1 MADDA
6 ILRETKRSIDSL
18 FAGVSGSASTASSGL
33 RNVGRAA
40 NMASSAVGDMAGDF
54 KRAGGTVVSSS
65 REVET
70 ASTDMAAAY
79 AGASAT
85 LATVGK
91 GLMSSMSTAMKGG
104 VDDVGGAGAAMGA
117 GLGFAAGKLTGF
129 MKHLGMSGKMLGVT
143 GGAVKLMGSLVSGT
157 SAYVSETMGS
167 WRELTK
173 TGMALGGSMENVREM
188 QAATMLTLPQINK
201 HLAAN
206 AQSLAVFGGMSSAGA
221 DAMMTL
227 QSTLQSTD
235 RFYHDS
241 GRSFKESLESMGIT
255 ADESAGLIGDMMG
268 NSALAAQMKRMDDQ
282 SQAEVTA
289 DYISNLDQLSKLTG
303 KSRESLAQEQKSRA
317 ADAQYRAAM
326 RGKSADEIQAMDAA
340 MSRIG
345 ELGGPAAQEVFKAS
359 LAGVVPAGDE
369 ARKLLATPMGKA
381 AADMAAEMRNAG
393 SGKEIA
399 GISTKFQD
407 RLGAAAE
414 ETADL
419 LAPLVLAGDNI
430 GKAFQNL
437 FSPIET
443 TRLRNDAIIDAMEKE
458 TGARQSLTDSM
469 IAMSN
474 QISGKILT
482 PEQANAVGEEIG
494 SVGSAFT
501 QEALKM
507 TTSLQHLQQFIQSSV
522 VEYGVPAMTGAMMGG
537 NALAGGIP
545 GYQGAWGAENKGAPV
560 AQLDARQ
567 TETMKAGGDASYK
580 LVARL
585 IVDQNKSLGREL
597 TENEKKAV
605 AARREELNINQES
618 QFRAQTATE
627 QRVNKLAMSMLGKAG
642 GTALGEKDYVKKKR
656 DDWMQSEENRLGPN
670 EWTPQAKAKATEQFN
685 AQMNRVKIGVT
696 ARGQGIGMDQATA
709 RYTEQLTDRP
719 GLTKIDEASL
729 TKAYQEAAKKIRAEQ
744 DEKDSEKY
752 RGLAEAIA
760 KAINEG
766 TLDASTKSIAETN
779 SIIAEKIT
787 KPARNGNSGAILEKD
802 KGTGHQ

>member
-40 NMASSAVGDMAGDF
+40 NMASSAIGSAAGDF
-54 KRAGGTVVSSS
+54 KRAGSTVVSSS

-85 LATVGK
+85 LATAGR
-91 GLMSSMSTAMKGG
+91 GLMAGMNSAMKGG
-104 VDDVGGAGAAMGA
+104 VDNMEGAGAAMGA
-117 GLGFAAGKLTGF
+117 SIGFGAGKLTGF
-129 MKHLGMSGKMLGVT
+129 MEKIGVGSKMLGVT
-143 GGAVKLMGSLVSGT
+143 GGAVKLLGKMVSGT
-157 SAYVSETMGS
+157 TAYVSETMGS

-188 QAATMLTLPQINK
+188 QAASLLTLPQINK
-201 HLAAN
+201 HLSAN

-221 DAMMTL
+221 DSMMRL
-227 QSTLQSTD
+227 QSTMQSTD
-235 RFYHDS
+235 RFYQNS

-268 NSALAAQMKRMDDQ
+268 NSALAAQMRKMDDQ
-282 SQAEVTA
+282 AQSEVTA
-289 DYISNLDQLSKLTG
+289 EYISNLDQLSKLTG
-303 KSRESLAQEQKSRA
+303 KSRELLAQEQKSRA

-407 RLGAAAE
+407 RLGSAAE

-437 FSPIET
+437 FNPIET
-443 TRLRNDAIIDAMEKE
+443 TRIRNEAIIDAMEAE
-458 TGARQSLTDSM
+458 TGARMSLTESM
-469 IAMSN
+469 IAMSD

-482 PEQANAVGEEIG
+482 KEQAKAVGEEIG

-522 VEYGVPAMTGAMMGG
+522 VEYGVPAMTGAMMGA
-537 NALAGGIP
+537 NASAGGIP
-545 GYQGAWGAENKGAPV
+545 GYEGAWGAENKGRPV
-560 AQLDARQ
+560 AQLDAQQ

-580 LVARL
+580 LVADL
-585 IVDQNKSLGREL
+585 IVNQNKSLGREL

-605 AARREELNINQES
+605 AARREELNINAEA

-642 GTALGEKDYVKKKR
+642 GTALGDKEFVQKKR
-656 DDWMQSEENRLGPN
+656 DDWMQSEEQRLGPN
-670 EWTPQAKAKATEQFN
+670 EWTPKAKAKASEQFN
-685 AQMNRVKIGVT
+685 AQMNRVKLGIT
-696 ARGQGIGMDQATA
+696 ARGQGIGIDQATA
-709 RYTEQLTDRP
+709 RYTEQMTDKP

-729 TKAYQEAAKKIRAEQ
+729 TKAYQEAAAKIRAEQ
-744 DEKDSEKY
+744 DDKDSEKY

-760 KAINEG
+760 KAINDG
-766 TLDASTKSIAETN
+766 TLAENTTVIAEATN
-779 SIIAEKIT
+779 RTANNT
-787 KPARNGNSGAILEKD
+787 SGS
-802 KGTGHQ
+802 GHNAGGIMNRDLGHG